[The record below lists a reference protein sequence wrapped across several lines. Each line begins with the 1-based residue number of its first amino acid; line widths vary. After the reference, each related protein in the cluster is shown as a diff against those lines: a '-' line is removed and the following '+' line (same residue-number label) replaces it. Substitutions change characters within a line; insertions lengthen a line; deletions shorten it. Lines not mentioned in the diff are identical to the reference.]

1 MPSEYY
7 ARVHVGCARGEY
19 LVQSFSMHGDQEEKD
34 PQILVVEDDED
45 AREAMV
51 SLLQMKGYRAV
62 PAGNGREALD
72 YLDQGPAPDL
82 IILDL
87 WMPVMDGWHFR
98 SEQIKNPRLAH
109 IPVIVVTA
117 LSDRADVDA
126 NEIIIKPVDIERLL
140 TSVDHY
146 CRREPMP

>member
-1 MPSEYY
+1 
-7 ARVHVGCARGEY
+7 
-19 LVQSFSMHGDQEEKD
+19 MHDDEDREEPK
-34 PQILVVEDDED
+34 ILVVEDDED

-51 SLLQMKGYRAV
+51 ALLQMKGYHAV

-72 YLDQGPAPDL
+72 YLDQASAPDL

-126 NEIIIKPVDIERLL
+126 NEIIIKPVDVDRLL
-140 TSVDHY
+140 TSVGHY
-146 CRREPMP
+146 CRRGATP

>member
-1 MPSEYY
+1 M
-7 ARVHVGCARGEY
+7 
-19 LVQSFSMHGDQEEKD
+19 QGDGDREG
-34 PQILVVEDDED
+34 PNILVVEDDED
-45 AREAMV
+45 AREALV
-51 SLLQMKGYRAV
+51 ALLQMKGYHAV

-72 YLDQGPAPDL
+72 YLDQAPAPDL

-87 WMPVMDGWHFR
+87 WMPVMDGWQFR
-98 SEQIKNPRLAH
+98 SEQTRNPRLAH

-126 NEIIIKPVDIERLL
+126 NEVIIKPVDVDRLL

-146 CRREPMP
+146 CRREPTP

>member
-1 MPSEYY
+1 
-7 ARVHVGCARGEY
+7 
-19 LVQSFSMHGDQEEKD
+19 MHGDEESAA
-34 PQILVVEDDED
+34 PAILVVEDDED

-51 SLLQMKGYRAV
+51 ALLQMKGYRAV
-62 PAGNGREALD
+62 SAGNGREALD
-72 YLDQGPAPDL
+72 YLEEAPAPDL

-126 NEIIIKPVDIERLL
+126 NEVIIKPVDVERLL
-140 TSVDHY
+140 STVDHY
-146 CRREPMP
+146 CRRGPTP

>member
-1 MPSEYY
+1 MQSDLE
-7 ARVHVGCARGEY
+7 RECAN
-19 LVQSFSMHGDQEEKD
+19 
-34 PQILVVEDDED
+34 ILVVEDDED

-51 SLLQMKGYRAV
+51 ALLQMKGYHAV

-72 YLDQGPAPDL
+72 YLDQAPAPDL

-87 WMPVMDGWHFR
+87 WMPVMDGWQFR
-98 SEQIKNPRLAH
+98 SEQARNPRLAH

-126 NEIIIKPVDIERLL
+126 NEVIIKPVDVDRLL
-140 TSVDHY
+140 TKVDQY
-146 CRREPMP
+146 CRREPTS

>member
-1 MPSEYY
+1 MHRDEEGAAPS
-7 ARVHVGCARGEY
+7 
-19 LVQSFSMHGDQEEKD
+19 
-34 PQILVVEDDED
+34 ILVVEDDED

-51 SLLQMKGYRAV
+51 ALLQMKGYRAV
-62 PAGNGREALD
+62 SAGNGREALD
-72 YLDQGPAPDL
+72 YLEEAPAPDL

-87 WMPVMDGWHFR
+87 WMPVMDGWQFR

-126 NEIIIKPVDIERLL
+126 NEVIIKPVDVDRLL
-140 TSVDHY
+140 STVDHY
-146 CRREPMP
+146 CRRGPTP

>member
-1 MPSEYY
+1 M
-7 ARVHVGCARGEY
+7 
-19 LVQSFSMHGDQEEKD
+19 QGDQKKED
-34 PQILVVEDDED
+34 PRILVVEDDED

-51 SLLQMKGYRAV
+51 ALLQMKGYRAV
-62 PAGNGREALD
+62 SAGNGQEALD
-72 YLDQGPAPDL
+72 YLHEAPVPDL

-126 NEIIIKPVDIERLL
+126 NEVIIKPVDVNRLL
-140 TSVDHY
+140 TKVDQY
-146 CRREPMP
+146 CRREPTP